1 MLLIAYLML
10 LDMKIITTSMKKGI
24 GSQEFV
30 KKLKMWGTDY
40 MTQELLLYALFLQYF
55 PLQKCLV

>member
-30 KKLKMWGTDY
+30 KKLKMWGSDY
-40 MTQELLLYALFLQYF
+40 MTQDLLL
-55 PLQKCLV
+55 